1 MKPSIGRIVIVRN
14 LCGQYSQDEPAM
26 VTRVWGANDP
36 ATDGPVSVNLT
47 VLADCQSALINRTS
61 VPLFD
66 SRDAADAYL
75 LGLVGHAPCVC
86 HWPDREPTVRAVAMP
101 LAA

>member
-1 MKPSIGRIVIVRN
+1 MKPTIGKPVIVRN
-14 LCGQYSQDEPAM
+14 LCGQYSQDEPGII
-26 VTRVWGANDP
+26 TRVHGVNDP
-36 ATDGPVSVNLT
+36 ATEGPVAVNLS
-47 VLADCQSALINRTS
+47 VLADLQSALINRTS

-86 HWPDREPTVRAVAMP
+86 HWPDREPQPKVAAMP

>member
-1 MKPSIGRIVIVRN
+1 MKPTIGRIVIVRN
-14 LCGQYSQDEPAM
+14 LCGQYSQEEAAM
-26 VTRVWGANDP
+26 ITRVWGANDP
-36 ATDGPVSVNLT
+36 ATDGAVSVNLS

-61 VPLFD
+61 VPLFN

-75 LGLVGHAPCVC
+75 LGLVGHSPCVC
-86 HWPDREPTVRAVAMP
+86 HWPDREPQAQAAVMP